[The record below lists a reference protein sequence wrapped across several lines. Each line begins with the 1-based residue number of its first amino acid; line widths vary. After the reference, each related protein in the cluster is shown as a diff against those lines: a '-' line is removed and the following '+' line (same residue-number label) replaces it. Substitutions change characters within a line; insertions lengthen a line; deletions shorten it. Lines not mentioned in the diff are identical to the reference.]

1 MLQISSRMTDQELCK
16 FINIKQLKPSIVMI
30 DRMMKEL
37 LQVRIK
43 LIRRTAN
50 KAADW
55 VASKYKEEV
64 SLTNWVTRT
73 PAPLVYILD
82 KDGLLAPPN

>member
-1 MLQISSRMTDQELCK
+1 
-16 FINIKQLKPSIVMI
+16 MI
-30 DRMMKEL
+30 DRMIKEL
-37 LQVRIK
+37 LQVKIK
-43 LIRRTAN
+43 LIRRIAN

-73 PAPLVYILD
+73 PTPLDCPPVNSIPKNKGLVATHLCLIARFAPCHGE
-82 KDGLLAPPN
+82 KK

>member
-1 MLQISSRMTDQELCK
+1 
-16 FINIKQLKPSIVMI
+16 MI
-30 DRMMKEL
+30 DRMIKEL

-43 LIRRTAN
+43 LIRRTAKN
-50 KAADW
+50 AADW

-73 PAPLVYILD
+73 PSLDCPPVNSIPKNKGLVATHLRLIARFAPCHGE
-82 KDGLLAPPN
+82 KK